1 MTFPA
6 RPTPRLAATMIGNMT
21 TAALLATGCVPVK
34 AQETS
39 VAAQEAPTVA
49 APEAQVRGRSVVHPR
64 EGLTVRVPANA
75 VYLGAE
81 RFALYG
87 VADCEIHLFVEAGP
101 DRRVRRLYWV
111 HFESYLPSRPDSRF
125 TYGDIDRRMNLLGA
139 VTWVRGSL
147 MDTTRPPRRAGS
159 DTERVRTMI
168 ARAGYTLPPYLA
180 SARLVRLLDDPKRT
194 GYGRRELMLIHAED
208 LAERGVTR
216 DEAVGDD
223 PENRLREPFAA
234 ETIARAAAAFRVKAR

>member
-6 RPTPRLAATMIGNMT
+6 RPAPPLIAAMARTMMG
-21 TAALLATGCVPVK
+21 AALLAIGCVSVT
-34 AQETS
+34 AAETP
-39 VAAQEAPTVA
+39 VAAPETPA
-49 APEAQVRGRSVVHPR
+49 AQPPEAQVRGRSVFHPR
-64 EGLTVRVPANA
+64 EGLTVRVPAKA

-81 RFALYG
+81 RFPLFG

-111 HFESYLPSRPDSRF
+111 HFESYLPSQPDSHF
-125 TYGDIDRRMNLLGA
+125 TYGDIDRRMELLGGF
-139 VTWVRGSL
+139 TWVRGSL

-159 DTERVRTMI
+159 DTEHVRAMI

-180 SARLVRLLDDPKRT
+180 SARLVRLLDDPKGT

-208 LAERGVTR
+208 LAELGVTR
-216 DEAVGDD
+216 GEAVGDD

-234 ETIARAAAAFRVKAR
+234 KTIARAAAAFRVEMR